1 MKDLKTQLVEFA
13 ARRIVSEVVGIT
25 ARNLE
30 KQVRGEIQNRR
41 LRNAVKSTSTPK
53 KGTNQMA
60 RTSDTLGFSEANTRA
75 QAANTDDRGQKGPKP
90 HIEFWVNTVMVYA
103 DGDEPVRILT
113 GRPLTAFN
121 ANRAVS
127 TNNEEFNQVN
137 VLNNSFVDMLN
148 ADSQTLNLGESKYY
162 SPQNMEAPEGKPPYY
177 KAGIYIQLHRSEAD
191 PALLA
196 AEKQDA
202 EAAETARLR
211 KLFG

>member
-41 LRNAVKSTSTPK
+41 LRNTVKSTKPPR
-53 KGTNQMA
+53 KGNQMA
-60 RTSDTLGFSEANTRA
+60 RQSDTLGFSEANTRQ
-75 QAANTDDRGQKGPKP
+75 QAANIDAGGAKGPKP

-137 VLNNSFVDMLN
+137 VLNNSFVEMLN
-148 ADSQTLNLGESKYY
+148 TDAQALNLGESKYY